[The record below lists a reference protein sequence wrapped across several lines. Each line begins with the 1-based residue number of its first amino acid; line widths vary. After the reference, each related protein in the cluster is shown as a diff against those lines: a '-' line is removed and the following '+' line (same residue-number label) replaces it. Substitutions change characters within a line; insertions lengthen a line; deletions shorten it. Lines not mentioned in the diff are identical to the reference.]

1 MFGAAGTRRLRDRV
15 PYAGRNSRRP
25 HSPNILPCP
34 VFGVLHALAGS
45 PCVCRQ
51 FLPYV
56 GWAAAYL
63 CPARLGCAAARLHP
77 FMPRSTPEEE
87 LAGFYGS
94 VAQ

>member
-56 GWAAAYL
+56 G
-63 CPARLGCAAARLHP
+63 
-77 FMPRSTPEEE
+77 
-87 LAGFYGS
+87 
-94 VAQ
+94 